1 MQWATKDKEEKKAVV
16 KRHFSHIFFLSPSR
30 KLKKLVS
37 DVGFIQN
44 ATMYLLIE

>member
-1 MQWATKDKEEKKAVV
+1 MGNKGQGGKKAVV

-37 DVGFIQN
+37 DVVFIQN
-44 ATMYLLIE
+44 ATTYLLIE